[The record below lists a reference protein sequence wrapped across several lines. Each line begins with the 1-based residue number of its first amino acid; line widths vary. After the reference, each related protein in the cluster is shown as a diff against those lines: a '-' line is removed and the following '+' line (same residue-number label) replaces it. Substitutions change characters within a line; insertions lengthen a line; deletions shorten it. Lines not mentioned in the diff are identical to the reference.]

1 MNFKSFALKLM
12 LIQKLKN
19 KIIFRKNTNI
29 ILYHIEK
36 FFFSYRFFYFSKNF
50 YKSIC

>member
-1 MNFKSFALKLM
+1 MNFKSFALKVI

-19 KIIFRKNTNI
+19 KAIFRRNMNA

-50 YKSIC
+50 YKNIC